1 MKVIVVALLLV
12 TGCSV
17 QQSYVEADRKTYET
31 LKPKILKWVASEPA
45 AVGSDVKVLL
55 NSWEV
60 RINRAS
66 Q

>member
-1 MKVIVVALLLV
+1 MKALLVVMFL

-17 QQSYVEADRKTYET
+17 QQSYVESDRKTYET

-60 RINRAS
+60 RINHAS